1 MEQGVCNNEFTRDGA
16 ISIFRPLRNFIWGN
30 GLPGPVPTE
39 LAPAVPPHQS
49 RICAV
54 VVSYNIGE
62 AIHRCIDAIQSQVG
76 HVLIVDNGSNETTR
90 RELDE
95 LAASDSVTLILNQRN
110 EGIGH
115 AYNQAVRWARDK
127 GFQWILTLDHD
138 SEAAPGMIDELVRG
152 FAALESAGVR
162 NVGIMAASPFD
173 LNIQQYLYHEPRE
186 HGGLPL
192 YQLEV
197 FSSGSLIWLGV
208 FDVVGPFN
216 EDLFI
221 YFVDIEFCRRLGCAG
236 YGVYMCPEAV
246 LLHRE
251 GSKEHHKF
259 LWIDACYEHY
269 GKEARYYLSRN
280 TIHFLKKL
288 RPCLHDF
295 AEAATR
301 LRRDHVNIL
310 LFDKDR
316 LPVLWFSLRGIV
328 DGIRGKVGPLG
339 SGD

>member
-1 MEQGVCNNEFTRDGA
+1 
-16 ISIFRPLRNFIWGN
+16 
-30 GLPGPVPTE
+30 VPTE
-39 LAPAVPPHQS
+39 LDPVAPPHRS

-62 AIHRCIDAIQSQVG
+62 AIHRCFDAIQSQVA
-76 HVLIVDNGSNETTR
+76 HVLIIDNGSGDGTR
-90 RELDE
+90 RELDK

-138 SEAAPGMIDELVRG
+138 SEATPGMIDELIRG
-152 FAALESAGVR
+152 FAALESAGIR
-162 NVGIMAASPFD
+162 NVGIMATGLFD
-173 LNIQQYLYHEPRE
+173 LNIQQYLYYEPRE

-192 YQLEV
+192 YQSEV

-221 YFVDIEFCRRLGCAG
+221 YFVDIEFCRRLDCAG

-251 GSKEHHKF
+251 GSKERHRF
-259 LWIDACYEHY
+259 LWIDTCYEHY

-295 AEAATR
+295 AQAATR

-310 LFDKDR
+310 LFDRDR
-316 LPVLWFSLRGIV
+316 LPVLWFSLRGLV
-328 DGIRGKVGPLG
+328 DGIRGKVGRLG
-339 SGD
+339 SGDSSRPG